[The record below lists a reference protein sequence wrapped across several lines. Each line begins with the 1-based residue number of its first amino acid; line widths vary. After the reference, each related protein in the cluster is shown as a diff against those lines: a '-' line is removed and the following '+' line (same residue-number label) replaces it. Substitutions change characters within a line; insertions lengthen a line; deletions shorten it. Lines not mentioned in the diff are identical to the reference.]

1 MNLILFSASS
11 ALNGIDRASS
21 GSRKLSREVERMV
34 VEESEDED
42 FVREVP
48 ARRGSSVKQ
57 DIPAIVES
65 KYV

>member
-1 MNLILFSASS
+1 
-11 ALNGIDRASS
+11 
-21 GSRKLSREVERMV
+21 MV

>member
-1 MNLILFSASS
+1 
-11 ALNGIDRASS
+11 
-21 GSRKLSREVERMV
+21 MV

-65 KYV
+65 KYNVFFYINSLLHQKSEILCI